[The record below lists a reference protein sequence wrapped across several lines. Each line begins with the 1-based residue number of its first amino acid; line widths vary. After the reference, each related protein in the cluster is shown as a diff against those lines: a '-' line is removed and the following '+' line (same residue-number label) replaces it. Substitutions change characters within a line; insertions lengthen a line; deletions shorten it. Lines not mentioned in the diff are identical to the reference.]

1 MSLFEEYLVNKSVG
15 FFLPLHISKIVEL
28 ILNVTIIFDF
38 KSKNINFAIFNFQ
51 FNINC
56 HIEEE
61 QYKI

>member
-15 FFLPLHISKIVEL
+15 FFLPLHIS

-38 KSKNINFAIFNFQ
+38 KRKNINFAIFNFQ